1 MKTFYFIILCCFLSL
16 ISFQGNAQGL
26 NNASRPSSAVTSI
39 YSSKLISNNYAGFCY
54 RVRRASDNAEAWIDF
69 DATTQS
75 VTPNSNAIIILPG
88 SSNFVPGTVM
98 SFSRFYAGASCY
110 VTTWFDQSE
119 NGHDAVQ
126 PNMADQPRIVNAG
139 AIETLLYT
147 SSNFT
152 QRNTIPLAVDHSNTT
167 LKTEINKGR

>member
-1 MKTFYFIILCCFLSL
+1 MKTFYVIVLCCFLSL
-16 ISFQGNAQGL
+16 IYFQVNAQGL
-26 NNASRPSSAVTSI
+26 NNASRPSPTSTTI
-39 YSSKLISNNYAGFCY
+39 YSNKLINNNYAGFCY
-54 RVRRASDNAEAWIDF
+54 RVRRASDNAEAWIEF

-88 SSNFVPGTVM
+88 SSNFAPGTVM

-119 NGHDAVQ
+119 NGYDAVQ
-126 PNMADQPRIVNAG
+126 PNMAAQPRIVNAG
-139 AIETLLYT
+139 DLETLLYT

-152 QRNTIPLAVDHSNTT
+152 QSKTIPLAVDHSNTT
-167 LKTEINKGR
+167 SNTEKNKGR